1 METETV
7 SIEISEPQKDPR
19 KIVRKILKTVGNIF
33 FALLMVLIAFMLF
46 FMVRSKMTGGAP
58 KIAGHYMLVVLS
70 GSMSPQFDTGSVAF
84 VKPMDAAE
92 IKKGDVITFKGFAG
106 SDQMTTHR
114 VVGINQKSNGLEFLT
129 KGDANHANDPDPIPG
144 ENLIGRV
151 SFTLPYLGY
160 FMNFAQTGNGLLL
173 LIIVPGA
180 LLLFFECRNLYQ
192 TYLNSKKQAKEESNP
207 QEILAQAVGKEER

>member
-1 METETV
+1 MEPETV
-7 SIEISEPQKDPR
+7 TAEISAP
-19 KIVRKILKTVGNIF
+19 KIDAHKLTLKILKTVGNVF

-84 VKPMDAAE
+84 VKPVDTGE
-92 IKKGDVITFKGFAG
+92 IKKGDIITFKGFAG

-114 VVGINQKSNGLEFLT
+114 VVGINQTPNGLEFLT
-129 KGDANHANDPDPIPG
+129 KGDANRTNDPDPIPG
-144 ENLIGRV
+144 KNLIGKV

-160 FMNFAQTGNGLLL
+160 FMNFAQTKNGLLL

-180 LLLFFECRNLYQ
+180 LLLFFECRSLFQ
-192 TYLNSKKQAKEESNP
+192 TYFGSKKRAKEESIP
-207 QEILAQAVGKEER
+207 QEITAQAVGKEER